1 MVKDWAGKP
10 LAAASQIAD
19 ATQNLHRPFR
29 QGFFMRVLR
38 VFSRLEIDGMGQ
50 DSKVPQE
57 PTARRSSDE
66 SRFRPD

>member
-1 MVKDWAGKP
+1 
-10 LAAASQIAD
+10 
-19 ATQNLHRPFR
+19 
-29 QGFFMRVLR
+29 MRVLR